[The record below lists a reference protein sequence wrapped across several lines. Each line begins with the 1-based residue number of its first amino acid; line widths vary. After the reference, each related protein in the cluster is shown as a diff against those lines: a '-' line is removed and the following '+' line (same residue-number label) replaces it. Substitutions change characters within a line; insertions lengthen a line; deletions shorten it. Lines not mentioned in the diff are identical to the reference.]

1 LVLSMKGMIE
11 FIREMYDQAE
21 REQDVVIDVNVIDR

>member
-1 LVLSMKGMIE
+1 MKGMIE